1 MILLDTNVVSEPLR
15 PGPHSAV
22 QRWLDEQNQSDLFLC
37 APVLAELH
45 HGVLRLPSG
54 ARQDRLAEWVRHV
67 EENEFVDRILP
78 FDRAASHEFGRVL
91 TLRRRLGRETGPMD
105 ALIAAIALTH
115 GAVLATR
122 NIDDF
127 SGVGLD
133 IVNPFESD

>member
-22 QRWLDEQNQSDLFLC
+22 LRWLDEQKQSDLFLC

-45 HGVLRLPSG
+45 YGVLCLPSG
-54 ARQDRLAEWVRHV
+54 ARQDRLVGWVRHV
-67 EENEFVDRILP
+67 EENEFADRILP

-91 TLRRRLGRETGPMD
+91 TLRRRLGHVTGPMD

-122 NIDDF
+122 NVDDF

-133 IVNPFESD
+133 IVNPFELN